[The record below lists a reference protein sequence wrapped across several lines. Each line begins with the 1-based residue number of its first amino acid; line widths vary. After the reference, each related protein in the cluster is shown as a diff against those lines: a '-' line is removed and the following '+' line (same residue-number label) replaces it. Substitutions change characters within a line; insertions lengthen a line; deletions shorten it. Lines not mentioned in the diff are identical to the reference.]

1 MAPKTLH
8 EGWSALTGIGAALG
22 STTPVAAPAPG
33 VSAEAL
39 LPAPSPSQS
48 TRSNDVPLLIQDP
61 FNVLLSHFLLLPFNV
76 DTAYFLT
83 IVKAC
88 YNLTLTQVLA
98 RMTSNRMS
106 KKQRERLQSTAK
118 PTNSS
123 SQSNNSCGSN
133 FAGYLCQIINYV
145 ESTTFYC
152 DESEGGDVPMTGED
166 DDVEGEAQEE
176 MLPFLRIA
184 SLIRHYVFNV
194 TLPEI

>member
-39 LPAPSPSQS
+39 LPAPSQS

-88 YNLTLTQVLA
+88 YNLTLTQA
-98 RMTSNRMS
+98 RFRFLLSASS
-106 KKQRERLQSTAK
+106 KKCSDLLYRL
-118 PTNSS
+118 
-123 SQSNNSCGSN
+123 
-133 FAGYLCQIINYV
+133 
-145 ESTTFYC
+145 
-152 DESEGGDVPMTGED
+152 
-166 DDVEGEAQEE
+166 
-176 MLPFLRIA
+176 
-184 SLIRHYVFNV
+184 
-194 TLPEI
+194 

>member
-76 DTAYFLT
+76 NTFSLQPSP
-83 IVKAC
+83 
-88 YNLTLTQVLA
+88 LTQA
-98 RMTSNRMS
+98 ANPTEC
-106 KKQRERLQSTAK
+106 QRNNVNTFSLQ
-118 PTNSS
+118 P
-123 SQSNNSCGSN
+123 
-133 FAGYLCQIINYV
+133 
-145 ESTTFYC
+145 
-152 DESEGGDVPMTGED
+152 
-166 DDVEGEAQEE
+166 
-176 MLPFLRIA
+176 
-184 SLIRHYVFNV
+184 
-194 TLPEI
+194 

>member
-88 YNLTLTQVLA
+88 YNLTLTQA
-98 RMTSNRMS
+98 RFRFLLSASS
-106 KKQRERLQSTAK
+106 KKCSDFF
-118 PTNSS
+118 P
-123 SQSNNSCGSN
+123 
-133 FAGYLCQIINYV
+133 GYDPCVLTGPRTDDFKQNV
-145 ESTTFYC
+145 QETT
-152 DESEGGDVPMTGED
+152 
-166 DDVEGEAQEE
+166 
-176 MLPFLRIA
+176 
-184 SLIRHYVFNV
+184 
-194 TLPEI
+194 

>member
-22 STTPVAAPAPG
+22 PTTPVAAPAPG
-33 VSAEAL
+33 VSSEAL
-39 LPAPSPSQS
+39 IPAPSPSPQS

-83 IVKAC
+83 IAKAC
-88 YNLTLTQVLA
+88 YNLTLTQARFHFLLSASSKKCSDLFFPAMTYVYLQVLA

-106 KKQRERLQSTAK
+106 KKQREHLQSTAK
-118 PTNSS
+118 PCNSS
-123 SQSNNSCGSN
+123 SQSNNSSGSN

-152 DESEGGDVPMTGED
+152 DESEG
-166 DDVEGEAQEE
+166 Q
-176 MLPFLRIA
+176 
-184 SLIRHYVFNV
+184 
-194 TLPEI
+194 